1 MHAHD
6 RYALALAILE
16 GDRDAR
22 KVLADLLEEEGERG
36 LAQWARGG
44 SNQKHRRLEFALML
58 LPGRVGIELAIV
70 LVQHAFSS
78 KADATIHDGLSVH
91 IFDWLRGEISGVAV
105 VDRCREFIASMP
117 ESWGVRLRGARNVGR
132 HNANLKEAVQSLAA
146 AVESAV
152 QADLAEQ
159 GDAVTGT
166 PRHWEMM
173 SRQHL
178 RAVLRAGQ
186 NQAQPK
192 RRPASPPPLTE
203 VDWQLEMT
211 KSLFNQLLSE
221 GSPWPK

>member
-16 GDRDAR
+16 GDREAR
-22 KVLADLLEEEGERG
+22 TVLADLLEEEGDRG

-58 LPGRVGIELAIV
+58 LPGRAGIELAIV

-78 KADATIHDGLSVH
+78 KADTTIHAGLTGPISA
-91 IFDWLRGEISGVAV
+91 WLQGEISGVAV

-117 ESWGVRLRGARNVGR
+117 ESWGVRPRGARSVGR

-152 QADLAEQ
+152 QASLAEQ
-159 GDAVTGT
+159 GDAVAGT
-166 PRHWEMM
+166 TRHWEMM

-186 NQAQPK
+186 NQAKPK
-192 RRPASPPPLTE
+192 RQSGTPPPPTE

-221 GSPWPK
+221 DSPWPK